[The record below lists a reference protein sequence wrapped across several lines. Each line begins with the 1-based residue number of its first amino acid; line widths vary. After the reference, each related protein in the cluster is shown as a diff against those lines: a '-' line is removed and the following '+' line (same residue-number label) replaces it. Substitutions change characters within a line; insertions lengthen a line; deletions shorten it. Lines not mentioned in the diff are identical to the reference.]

1 MQKRNSLLLAALVTL
16 AILLS
21 AYPALKSV
29 EAQTSGSAALT
40 GQITSQ
46 EEGAMEGV
54 LISAKRAGSTVTLTV
69 VSDHQGH
76 YTFPP
81 ARLEEGRYAL
91 HARAVGYDMVDPGP
105 VDITPSKPITLDLK
119 LRKTGNLAAQL
130 SNTEWLLSVPGTQE
144 QKLGLMGCVSCH
156 SLERIVRSQ
165 HDPAEWVQTLQN
177 VDLLHGKHAV
187 ASSEAAG
194 CA

>member
-69 VSDHQGH
+69 VSDQQGH
-76 YTFPP
+76 YTFPR

-91 HARAVGYDMVDPGP
+91 HVRAVGYDMVDPGP
-105 VDITPSKPITLDLK
+105 VDITPPKTITLNLK

-165 HDPAEWVQTLQN
+165 H
-177 VDLLHGKHAV
+177 
-187 ASSEAAG
+187 
-194 CA
+194 